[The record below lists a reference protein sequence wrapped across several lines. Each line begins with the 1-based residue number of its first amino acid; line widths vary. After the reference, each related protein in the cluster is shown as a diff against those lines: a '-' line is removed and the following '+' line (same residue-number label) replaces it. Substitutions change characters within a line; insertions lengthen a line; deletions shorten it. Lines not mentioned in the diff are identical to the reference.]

1 MKKKFILIIISF
13 FFSFRVVAADFWLPA
28 QIVIMPDGSLT
39 HNFPFP
45 LDSAS
50 FDSALGSHGF
60 GVWPSVTGS
69 FNKFRRII
77 ALDPKIKS
85 LSPDKMVQG
94 EDGILRLANNRGGY
108 RVIEH
113 KNWNIG
119 LGITSG
125 IFGSG
130 AMLPA
135 ITLGVTGTYGK
146 NVVASRF
153 VRNIKMV
160 KRLPA
165 PKIPKNIRDLKKWK
179 DDDSLSWTTS
189 KNVAFAA
196 GVGFGPIS
204 VGATLM
210 GHSDFNMSITKLSR
224 SDAPF
229 DIAVTMEKIKGK
241 GWNVNTSAMVAGI
254 SWGKMLDKA
263 KSWTFLIDLDNKTKS
278 DVTYFPAKGLGKW
291 LKIKT
296 KIAAGKIYQ
305 EILAGNLVAANIVAN
320 RKDWKRFGVK
330 KVEET
335 NTKTKSTSRN
345 MGVSVPFLISASYS
359 KGKSFAIANSKF
371 LDADTIGQTLIGV
384 YNKDSETS
392 GWLSNNSKR
401 TRMFSGN
408 YQKVVPANPNSNK
421 ITQRRYSGSYKYV
434 YIRNKVNGKKLKKE
448 LKYLERKIGYPNE
461 LKLKIPNKTDVG
473 TLQIEMDVRLS
484 NIATDSLID
493 TAQKMSKNQFVAL
506 GMKEAEIF
514 FKGDW
519 SYKDVCQRARL
530 TCQRLKEVQTKK
542 AMITA
547 YDSLRAMKK
556 YKAKLNYKKFVEAYA
571 EFGKGFIRNR
581 FTFKTILHLTRKAK
595 DTARQPAVKLNFK
608 IQGTALPPYEKELPI
623 Y

>member
-1 MKKKFILIIISF
+1 
-13 FFSFRVVAADFWLPA
+13 
-28 QIVIMPDGSLT
+28 
-39 HNFPFP
+39 
-45 LDSAS
+45 
-50 FDSALGSHGF
+50 
-60 GVWPSVTGS
+60 
-69 FNKFRRII
+69 
-77 ALDPKIKS
+77 
-85 LSPDKMVQG
+85 
-94 EDGILRLANNRGGY
+94 
-108 RVIEH
+108 
-113 KNWNIG
+113 
-119 LGITSG
+119 
-125 IFGSG
+125 
-130 AMLPA
+130 
-135 ITLGVTGTYGK
+135 
-146 NVVASRF
+146 
-153 VRNIKMV
+153 
-160 KRLPA
+160 
-165 PKIPKNIRDLKKWK
+165 
-179 DDDSLSWTTS
+179 
-189 KNVAFAA
+189 
-196 GVGFGPIS
+196 
-204 VGATLM
+204 M

-229 DIAVTMEKIKGK
+229 DISVTMEKVKGK

-278 DVTYFPAKGLGKW
+278 DITFFPAKGLGKW

-296 KIAAGKIYQ
+296 KIAAEKIYQ

-320 RKDWKRFGVK
+320 KKDWKRFGVK

-345 MGVSVPFLISASYS
+345 IGVSVPFLISASYS

-371 LDADTIGQTLIGV
+371 LDEDTIGQTLIGV

-408 YQKVVPANPNSNK
+408 YQKVAPVNPNSNK

-461 LKLKIPNKTDVG
+461 LTLKIPNKTHIG
-473 TLQIEMDVRLS
+473 TLQIEMDVRFS

-506 GMKEAEIF
+506 GMKEAETF
-514 FKGDW
+514 FKGNW

-556 YKAKLNYKKFVEAYA
+556 HKAKLNYKKFVEAYA

-608 IQGTALPPYEKELPI
+608 IKGTALPPYEKELPI